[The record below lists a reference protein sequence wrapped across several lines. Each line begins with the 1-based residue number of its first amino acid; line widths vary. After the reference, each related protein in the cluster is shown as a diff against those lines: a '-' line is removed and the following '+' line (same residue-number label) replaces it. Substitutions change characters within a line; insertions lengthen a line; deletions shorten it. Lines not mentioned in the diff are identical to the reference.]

1 MSLLRVGLTGGLA
14 CGKSTVAKMMAEHG
28 AHVID
33 ADAIARALMRPA
45 EVIYREVVRHFGVE
59 IVNPDG
65 EINRSKLA
73 EIAFNH
79 GRVEELNRIVHPAVI
94 ERQQQWMAE
103 FEHQEPNAIAVV
115 EAALI
120 VEAGVNARFDKLVV
134 VTCTP
139 EQKIERFIRRVVA
152 AGKGSLEA
160 DEAVARQEAE
170 KRIAAQLADDE
181 KVKVADFVIDN
192 SGSLEQAE
200 EQVNKVMQELQ
211 AIVVQ
216 QSL

>member
-1 MSLLRVGLTGGLA
+1 MSVLRVGLTGGLA
-14 CGKSTVAKMMAEHG
+14 CGKSTVAKIMAAHG

-33 ADAIARALMRPA
+33 ADAIAHALMCPG
-45 EVIYREVVRHFGVE
+45 ETIYREVVRHFGAE
-59 IVNPDG
+59 IINPDG

-73 EIAFNH
+73 ELAFSD

-103 FEHQEPNAIAVV
+103 LEQQEGNAIAVV

-120 VEAGVNARFDKLVV
+120 VEAGVKGRFDKIVV

-152 AGKGSLEA
+152 GGKGSLEA
-160 DEAVARQEAE
+160 DEAVARKEAE
-170 KRIAAQLADDE
+170 KRMAAQLADDE
-181 KVKVADFVIDN
+181 KIKVADFVIDN
-192 SGSLEQAE
+192 SGSDEHTE
-200 EQVNKVMQELQ
+200 EQVNKLMQELQ
-211 AIVVQ
+211 AILVQ